1 MTKYRFGVLLLMA
14 TFANSH
20 AQVVSNCDLTGFRW
34 LCKIPVQHK
43 PRHVYTSVIDCDGT
57 TVWVNKRQ
65 FEQIMRYQRADVNMT
80 LRVNDE
86 HISSPCIP
94 ADWDLKSESRS

>member
-1 MTKYRFGVLLLMA
+1 MTKYRCGVLLLMA

-20 AQVVSNCDLTGFRW
+20 AHEVAHCDLTEFRW

-43 PRHVYTSVIDCDGT
+43 PRHEFSLAVDCDGT

-65 FEQIMRYQRADVNMT
+65 FEHIMRYRRAGVNMT
-80 LRVNDE
+80 FRVNDE
-86 HISSPCIP
+86 YISSPCVP
-94 ADWDLKSESRS
+94 AE